1 MTPVFLHKP
10 ADVFSRTY
18 NDTSVIKT
26 DVTDLQPGDVI
37 IDDELL
43 MNTREGFG
51 IVRSHRPMVGYP
63 KQEMVYFT
71 GGAREPFGTPQVL
84 TVWRPV
90 FDASITG
97 PIVRA
102 ARKHGIELYPRDIQI
117 IKGEPTID
125 GMDASEW
132 LDAVTMD

>member
-18 NDTSVIKT
+18 NDESVIKT
-26 DVTDLQPGDVI
+26 DVRDLQPGDVI

-43 MNTREGFG
+43 MSTREGFG
-51 IVRSHRPMVGYP
+51 IVRSHRPMIGYSG
-63 KQEMVYFT
+63 QEMVYFT

-90 FDASITG
+90 SDASITG
-97 PIVRA
+97 PLVTIAHRRGLTLDASDIVITNGVA
-102 ARKHGIELYPRDIQI
+102 
-117 IKGEPTID
+117 TID
-125 GMDASEW
+125 GMNAIEW
-132 LDAVTMD
+132 IDSM